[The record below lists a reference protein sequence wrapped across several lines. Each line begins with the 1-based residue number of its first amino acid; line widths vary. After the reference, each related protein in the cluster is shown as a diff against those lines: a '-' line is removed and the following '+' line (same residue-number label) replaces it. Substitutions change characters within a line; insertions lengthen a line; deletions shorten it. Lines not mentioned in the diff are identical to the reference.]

1 MNQPIGVFDSGI
13 GGLTVAQKIH
23 DILPDEQIVY
33 FGDTAHFPYGD
44 KSTAA
49 IQAYSVKICNVLLN
63 YNCKVIVIACNS
75 ASAAAYE
82 LVKEYVG
89 NRAEVINVID
99 PVVEY
104 VSNKHK
110 NEEIGIIGTKR
121 TIKSNIYET
130 KLRGKDQGLGIHSL
144 TTPLLAPMIEEG
156 FFNNSVSDKIIEE
169 YLTNSILEKIDALV
183 LGCTHYPLIKEQIE
197 EFYNKRVEVIDSAT
211 IVALSLKELLEKR
224 ELLASDKMSD
234 HHFYV
239 SDYTQSFEQSTQIF
253 YKERINLESYKLW

>member
-1 MNQPIGVFDSGI
+1 VNQPIGIFDSGI

-23 DILPDEQIVY
+23 DFLPDEQIIY

-75 ASAAAYE
+75 ASSAAYE

-89 NRAEVINVID
+89 DRAEVINVVD
-99 PVVEY
+99 PVVDY
-104 VSNKHK
+104 VANHHSND
-110 NEEIGIIGTKR
+110 EIGIIGTKR

-130 KLRGKDQGLGIHSL
+130 KLRSKNQGLGVHSL
-144 TTPLLAPMIEEG
+144 ATPLLAPMIEEG

-169 YLTNSILEKIDALV
+169 YLTNPTLGNINALV
-183 LGCTHYPLIKEQIE
+183 LGCTHYPLIKEEIE
-197 EFYNKRVEVIDSAT
+197 KYYDKRVEVIDSAT
-211 IVALSLKELLEKR
+211 IVAQSLKQLLEKKELLST
-224 ELLASDKMSD
+224 AKMSN

-239 SDYTQSFEQSTQIF
+239 SDFTQSFEQSTQIF
-253 YKERINLESYKLW
+253 YKEKISLELYNLW

>member
-1 MNQPIGVFDSGI
+1 MNHPIGIFDSGI

-23 DILPDEQIVY
+23 DLLPDEQIIY

-75 ASAAAYE
+75 ASSAAYE

-99 PVVEY
+99 PVVNY
-104 VSNKHK
+104 IADNHS
-110 NEEIGIIGTKR
+110 NEEVGIIGTKR

-130 KLRGKDQGLGIHSL
+130 KLRSKDQGLGIHSL
-144 TTPLLAPMIEEG
+144 ATPLLAPMIEEG

-169 YLTNSILEKIDALV
+169 YLNNSTLDKIQALV

-197 EFYNKRVEVIDSAT
+197 DFYDKRVEVIDSAT
-211 IVALSLKELLEKR
+211 IVALSLKELLEQKS
-224 ELLASDKMSD
+224 LLATEKMSG

-253 YKERINLESYKLW
+253 YKEKIKLESYKLW